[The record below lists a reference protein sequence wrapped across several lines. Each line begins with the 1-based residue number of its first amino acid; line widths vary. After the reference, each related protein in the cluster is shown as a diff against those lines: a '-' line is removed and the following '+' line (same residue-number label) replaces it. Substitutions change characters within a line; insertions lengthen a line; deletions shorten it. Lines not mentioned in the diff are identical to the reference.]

1 MRWLCESK
9 GVSAGPRDYAR
20 RIAGSTGRRLNFR
33 GFPSPAC
40 LPGIPNSRSVAM
52 LQENGLWIALG
63 CAVLALVYGG
73 WSIRWILAQPAG
85 NERMQEIA
93 AAIQVGAKAYLNR
106 QYTTIAMVGAILFV
120 VMGFLLTWN
129 TAIGF
134 AVGAILSGL

>member
-1 MRWLCESK
+1 
-9 GVSAGPRDYAR
+9 
-20 RIAGSTGRRLNFR
+20 
-33 GFPSPAC
+33 
-40 LPGIPNSRSVAM
+40 M

-106 QYTTIAMVGAILFV
+106 QYRTIAMVGVVLFV
-120 VMGFLLTWN
+120 L
-129 TAIGF
+129 IGF
-134 AVGAILSGL
+134 GLKSWNSSMSEGGDAGGRGVGMRVSLTVCPCRSNPVAR